1 MTGSPKFKSI
11 PNYIKKPHVAKLVAP
26 KRPSKPPTKQY
37 KSLKQLFKKA
47 LTPRLVA
54 PKRPSKPPTRL
65 PTPKLTAPKR
75 PSKPPTRQPTPKL
88 TAPKRPSKPPTRQPT
103 PKLTRRVAS
112 PKRVVGPPKKIASP
126 VKKVVGPPKKIASPK
141 RVVGPPKIASPV
153 KKVVA
158 KPKIASPVK
167 KIVGPPK
174 KIASPVKK
182 GALPEKSEWPSL
194 DLDDIKLLQ
203 KYTIMNP
210 RDVWGK
216 KISNMTDAAYVEQ
229 HAPKFKTTL
238 DILQKNILPSSRKP
252 LVGKALI
259 FIRNKKDGLE
269 ALTTYLTSVGKLK
282 PIRGIDKTAHVQPGN
297 NLLIM
302 GEFDAKSPFYS
313 YGAASVKASKGI
325 VAKFNETENA
335 RGDKYPVMIV
345 HEKYMEGL
353 DLTGVTHIILVQ
365 DPATPGMFDQI
376 IGRGV
381 RNCSHINY
389 PSTLWKVNVISL
401 VNTYEKSTPDQ
412 VLEHNRERVTY
423 LVDKILKT
431 TQENSLDCTVSQK
444 RYKHACK

>member
-126 VKKVVGPPKKIASPK
+126 VKK
-141 RVVGPPKIASPV
+141 
-153 KKVVA
+153 
-158 KPKIASPVK
+158 
-167 KIVGPPK
+167 IVGPPK

-216 KISNMTDAAYVEQ
+216 KISNMTDAGYVEQ

-282 PIRGIDKTAHVQPGN
+282 PIRGIDKTAHVQPGD

-412 VLEHNRERVTY
+412 VLEHNRERVTH